1 MNGLRATLKSHRKF
15 SLNWTYLDA
24 ITSGV
29 SAIDLGALALRN
41 LHDARQFARE
51 YGYDTEQPGVA
62 EYLAQIQRE
71 AVDFLRETFLVG
83 AQRELIPLEVAQ
95 PDDPLRLL
103 VLASQH
109 VRGFDPQRLWAC
121 AVLKVMHGLFY
132 IDNNL
137 KLRHFAAIRRQVFA
151 GLDAVIRR
159 DGEREYLTDGELCL
173 PLLHVD
179 RKRNKGRH
187 SILLKLLQ
195 KAAYVAADIHDHL
208 GVRLTLATRFECLLA
223 LDVLRRA
230 HVISV
235 TNLEGSRT
243 RNTLLDLAA
252 AKQVFARYRS
262 LIDRSETYPT
272 ELLQRMDAELATLA
286 APQARADNPHSGAG
300 FSSLQLTV
308 RKMIHLSPQEADGI
322 AGLSPAGGSS
332 FFFEYEIQ
340 LMDAASFDRSQHGP
354 ASHAAY
360 KQRQIETA
368 RRRVF
373 GPELLRW
380 IQSRVPDPPVSSSVP
395 AASVSI

>member
-24 ITSGV
+24 ITNGV

-51 YGYDTEQPGVA
+51 YGYDLDRPGVA
-62 EYLAQIQRE
+62 DYLRDIQRE
-71 AVDFLRETFLVG
+71 AVDFIRETFLDP
-83 AQRELIPLEVAQ
+83 AQHARLPDEVAN

-109 VRGFDPQRLWAC
+109 VGGFDPRRLWAC

-132 IDNNL
+132 IDSNL
-137 KLRHFAAIRRQVFA
+137 KLRHFATIRQQVFA
-151 GLDAVIRR
+151 SLDEVIRS
-159 DGEREYLTDGELCL
+159 DGEQEYLTDGELCL

-195 KAAYVAADIHDHL
+195 KAAYVASDIHDHL

-223 LDVLRRA
+223 LDILRRA

-235 TNLEGSRT
+235 TNIEGSRT

-262 LIDRSETYPT
+262 LIDRSDEYPR
-272 ELLQRMDAELATLA
+272 ELLQRMDAELEALA

-308 RKMIHLSPQEADGI
+308 RKMIHLDAGEADAM
-322 AGLSPAGGSS
+322 AGPTRDGGDAS

-354 ASHAAY
+354 ASHVAY
-360 KQRQIETA
+360 KQRQVDTA
-368 RRRVF
+368 RKRVF
-373 GPELLRW
+373 GPDLLRW
-380 IQSRVPDPPVSSSVP
+380 IQSEASAAVSTVE
-395 AASVSI
+395 A